1 MISNLATVL
10 ELVDISYNTGFS
22 KNRSLYSIF
31 LLTLLHV
38 YSQVIPIIDRIYVAY
53 IPINPHKS
61 LKYQVFTHDAMWK
74 ISILPA
80 IKSQWYHVGL

>member
-38 YSQVIPIIDRIYVAY
+38 YSQVIPIIDRTYIYIYVAY

-74 ISILPA
+74 ISILPP
-80 IKSQWYHVGL
+80 IKSQ